1 MNSQRQLLQV
11 IRATHLPHSFAS
23 GFACRKQ
30 QRHQDADDGDDN
42 EQIDERES
50 GPTKLVSHGMSIQW
64 MS

>member
-30 QRHQDADDGDDN
+30 QRHQDADDGDDD
-42 EQIDERES
+42 EQFDEREAMS
-50 GPTKLVSHGMSIQW
+50 AKLVSHGMSIQW
-64 MS
+64 LS